1 LGGVAFRQ
9 LTAGGVV
16 LLSLLSIGA
25 TMASSRATRR
35 RDRIATTRSPALGEA
50 GPTGGSN
57 VRREPELPRYG
68 AAT

>member
-1 LGGVAFRQ
+1 VAFRQ

-50 GPTGGSN
+50 GPTGGS
-57 VRREPELPRYG
+57 
-68 AAT
+68 